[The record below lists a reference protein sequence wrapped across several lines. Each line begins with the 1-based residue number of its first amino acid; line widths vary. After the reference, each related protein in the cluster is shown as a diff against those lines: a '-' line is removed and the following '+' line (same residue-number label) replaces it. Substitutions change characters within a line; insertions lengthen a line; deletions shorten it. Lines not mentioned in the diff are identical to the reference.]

1 MYTVVKRAA
10 KNAAI
15 TDSEYSGMIAIS
27 PAISRVDTRY
37 DTGCTAMHSTA
48 SISSDT
54 RIAPSWAVAPAP
66 MVAASAIP
74 AITGATTRTF
84 RNADR
89 KPVSASM
96 PMLPS
101 DE

>member
-1 MYTVVKRAA
+1 
-10 KNAAI
+10 
-15 TDSEYSGMIAIS
+15 
-27 PAISRVDTRY
+27 
-37 DTGCTAMHSTA
+37 MHSTA

-54 RIAPSWAVAPAP
+54 RMAPSCAVAPAP
-66 MVAASAIP
+66 MVAASAMP
-74 AITGATTRTF
+74 AITGATTRTL
-84 RNADR
+84 RKADR